1 VHSVLHL
8 ATSYHGLTDNNGLRE
23 EAVID
28 NRYLFGESHYGC
40 SYGDAGRGDDNSIAK
55 RYL

>member
-1 VHSVLHL
+1 MDF
-8 ATSYHGLTDNNGLRE
+8 DNNSLRE

-40 SYGDAGRGDDNSIAK
+40 GCGGAGR
-55 RYL
+55 